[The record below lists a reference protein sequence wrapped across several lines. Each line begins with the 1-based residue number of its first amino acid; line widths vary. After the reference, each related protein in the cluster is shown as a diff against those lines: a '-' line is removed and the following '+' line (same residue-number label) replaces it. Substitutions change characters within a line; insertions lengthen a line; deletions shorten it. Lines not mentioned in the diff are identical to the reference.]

1 MKKIRLTKQSLIVFL
16 VALCLTAC
24 AKELPETL
32 QNSESMTAEVKATTE
47 QKETIEQTEKA
58 KVDVVK
64 LTESFYTEYFNQE
77 EDNFAHEGRMGN
89 SERMEVVKRKYLTE
103 DLIEE
108 LHIRSRKMG
117 ADAITNVQ
125 DNAALKGR
133 LSFKEGSDE
142 DRALVTYEDDIG
154 NNQKQYTTIELHFID
169 VDGKKLADELN
180 TTCIVKEGE
189 NEINRY
195 EYKTKWASNGGITE
209 EDRKEME
216 NIKKEMDELEAQGF
230 IG

>member
-1 MKKIRLTKQSLIVFL
+1 MKNIKITKQSLILFL
-16 VALCLTAC
+16 AITCLTAC
-24 AKELPETL
+24 AKEIPETL
-32 QNSESMTAEVKATTE
+32 QNTESTTVEV
-47 QKETIEQTEKA
+47 KETIESQETA
-58 KVDVVK
+58 KPKNDVVK
-64 LTESFYTEYFNQE
+64 LAESFYTEYFAQE
-77 EDNFAHEGRMGN
+77 DDNFAHEGRMGN
-89 SERMEVVKRKYLTE
+89 AERMEVVKRKYLTE

-108 LHIRSRKMG
+108 LHIRSRKMD

-125 DNAALKGR
+125 DNSALKGR

-142 DRALVTYEDDIG
+142 NRALVTYEDDIG
-154 NNQKQYTTIELHFID
+154 NSQKQYTTMELHFID

-180 TTCIVKEGE
+180 TTCVVKEGE

-195 EYKTKWASNGGITE
+195 EFKTKWASNGGITE

-216 NIKKEMDELEAQGF
+216 SIKKEMDELEAQGF